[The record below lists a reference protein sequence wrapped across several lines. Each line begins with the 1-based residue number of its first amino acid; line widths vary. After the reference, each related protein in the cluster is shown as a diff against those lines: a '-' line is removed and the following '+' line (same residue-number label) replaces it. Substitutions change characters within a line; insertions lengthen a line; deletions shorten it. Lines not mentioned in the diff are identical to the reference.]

1 MTTAECLEKELQKD
15 PSVSISLVSE
25 TNALLFTPMLA
36 EVAGSSLEPSHIST
50 PLRTTLHRTEFVR
63 GRVTSV
69 DLENKRVA
77 LEADMGGNESC
88 RSELAY
94 DHLVLALGAVSNYLG
109 LTNVQKLAFDFKS
122 LIDAIRIRNHVIEM
136 FERADRE
143 SDPDGAQVAADLRDC
158 GRRFRRRRAGWVAER
173 LRARHSRRL
182 SQPAARGCASRAG
195 ACA

>member
-1 MTTAECLEKELQKD
+1 MSGRGTEKD

-63 GRVTSV
+63 GRVASWTW
-69 DLENKRVA
+69 RT
-77 LEADMGGNESC
+77 
-88 RSELAY
+88 SELSLDAGNGRKVAERT
-94 DHLVLALGAVSNYLG
+94 DVRSSWSSRLGAVSNYLG

-143 SDPDGAQVAADLRDC
+143 RDPAGAQVAADVRHC
-158 GRRFRRRRAGWVAER
+158 GRRICRRRAGWR
-173 LRARHSRRL
+173 GQRFRPRHS
-182 SQPAARGCASRAG
+182 G
-195 ACA
+195 